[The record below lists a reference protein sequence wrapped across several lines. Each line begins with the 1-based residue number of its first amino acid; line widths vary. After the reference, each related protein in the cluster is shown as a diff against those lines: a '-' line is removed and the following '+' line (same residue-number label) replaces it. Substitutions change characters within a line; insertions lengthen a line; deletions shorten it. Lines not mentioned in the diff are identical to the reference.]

1 VALSPQYVRDLSIKG
16 EFATLTDGQIQN
28 VIDRVVLLY
37 LSLTPEDLYVPVV
50 GLHTAHLL
58 VKLGAGGGGG
68 GNGPLSSAKV
78 GPLEKKF
85 AVGIVQPSDGL
96 DATTPYGAECLRL
109 LKSRLPAM
117 RTSAP

>member
-1 VALSPQYVRDLSIKG
+1 MALSPQYVRVLSIKG

-58 VKLGAGGGGG
+58 VKLGAGKVGA
-68 GNGPLSSAKV
+68 NGPLSSAKV